1 MRRTGWR
8 KTPDLS
14 DRMEWQHADE
24 QAVLTWTVKAI
35 DRSML
40 PWACISLFP
49 GLVLLLVSA
58 VLYALDIR
66 HWMEPGVGAL
76 ALIFLFTKIG
86 MEKTV
91 FVYRATEQR
100 LELCHWQ
107 DIPDLVFTFLRV
119 FPFIVIGIILMTFI
133 SSPGL
138 SIAALVGPALVGI
151 LLASVGADSN
161 YKTIY
166 KRFGRHE
173 FMWSDI
179 CQAMLDEKKGL
190 LALSVDG
197 PTKVVKDEEIDL
209 SNPEHHMYLYPIYF
223 RLDQQDAVLGLFKDR
238 MSVKVQMVPGNY
250 KYVFAG

>member
-1 MRRTGWR
+1 
-8 KTPDLS
+8 
-14 DRMEWQHADE
+14 MEWQHADE

-35 DRSML
+35 DRNIMVWWYVFAL
-40 PWACISLFP
+40 PVGVPFFLSGYFYFSGNDLLAFCLVFP
-49 GLVLLLVSA
+49 FLMSV
-58 VLYALDIR
+58 
-66 HWMEPGVGAL
+66 
-76 ALIFLFTKIG
+76 FLFYKIG

-100 LELCHWQ
+100 LEVCQWQ
-107 DIPDLVFTFLRV
+107 DIPDLVFTFLRI
-119 FPFIVIGIILMTFI
+119 FPFIVVGIILMTFI

-166 KRFGRHE
+166 KKFGRHE
-173 FMWSDI
+173 FRWSDI

-223 RLDQQDAVLGLFKDR
+223 RLDQQEAVLGLFKDR